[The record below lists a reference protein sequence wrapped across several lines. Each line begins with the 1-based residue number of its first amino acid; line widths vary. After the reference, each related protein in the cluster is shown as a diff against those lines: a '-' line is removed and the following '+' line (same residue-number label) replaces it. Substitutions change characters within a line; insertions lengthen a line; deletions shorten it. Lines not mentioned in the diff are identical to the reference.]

1 LTFRPV
7 RVRRALAL
15 FLCGLATAPRIV
27 LALSFLL
34 SVLLA
39 PVPVAMLSWPV
50 VHPLVRRA
58 VPYFFLVV
66 PAVMP
71 QVLVVLFTSVA
82 ARAAAAV
89 Q

>member
-1 LTFRPV
+1 
-7 RVRRALAL
+7 
-15 FLCGLATAPRIV
+15 
-27 LALSFLL
+27 
-34 SVLLA
+34 
-39 PVPVAMLSWPV
+39 
-50 VHPLVRRA
+50 VRRA